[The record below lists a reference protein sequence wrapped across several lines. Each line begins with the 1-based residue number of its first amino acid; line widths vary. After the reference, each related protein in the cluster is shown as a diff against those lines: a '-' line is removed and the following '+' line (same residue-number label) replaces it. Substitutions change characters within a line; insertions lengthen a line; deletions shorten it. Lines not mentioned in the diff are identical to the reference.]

1 MIYSNQE
8 ASLDKTE
15 QRDFMLAIKAL
26 LQDQKDVKRDE
37 HHDRT
42 KETLRGTSRHKI
54 SNDTARSPRSD
65 ADKSDPPATL
75 RINSQNQVPLDPSVS
90 ESKLQP
96 QGPESSAPLC
106 AVQSPDSRP
115 GTTNDKKDRPSE
127 NDPERVR
134 PRERVVR
141 PDPPEPNLGFGIHLF
156 LIKPVVEN
164 FFDKVELT
172 WLLQHVKMRDSAIY
186 DYLSEQTYERK
197 YVFDMLHTLHPYE
210 KNILDGVIFGIDMS
224 TEGSLLSLERTK
236 TTICHRDITFTNVPG
251 LQFVVR
257 RERQYPDEV
266 TIIGPQRLSARE
278 RTRESRREHAR
289 PREEPRIV
297 SMDASYPIA
306 GRQKARADTYGL
318 GGGAP
323 SQSPQD
329 DIVIIDEVGR
339 PSASRRTHS
348 RIHRSR
354 AATYYSE
361 DDRPPPPQS
370 REDASDSSGL
380 EDQGYS
386 DIEAEQEPTS
396 LPEQDEDVVIDEM
409 LKKYTTLFD

>member
-42 KETLRGTSRHKI
+42 KETPRGTSRHKI
-54 SNDTARSPRSD
+54 SNDTARSPGSD
-65 ADKSDPPATL
+65 TDKSDPPATL
-75 RINSQNQVPLDPSVS
+75 GINSQNQVPLDPSVS
-90 ESKLQP
+90 DSKLQP

-115 GTTNDKKDRPSE
+115 GTTDDKKDWPSE

-172 WLLQHVKMRDSAIY
+172 WLLQHVQMRESAIHN
-186 DYLSEQTYERK
+186 YLNQQEYGIND
-197 YVFDMLHTLHPYE
+197 VFDMLHRLHPYE

-224 TEGSLLSLERTK
+224 TEGSLLSSERTK
-236 TTICHRDITFTNVPG
+236 TTIRHRVITFANVPG
-251 LQFVVR
+251 LQFVVS
-257 RERQYPDEV
+257 REPRYPDGV
-266 TIIGPQRLSARE
+266 TIIRPQHVPHRAETYSFE
-278 RTRESRREHAR
+278 R
-289 PREEPRIV
+289 
-297 SMDASYPIA
+297 A
-306 GRQKARADTYGL
+306 GARARSSTYGW
-318 GGGAP
+318 GRGAP

-329 DIVIIDEVGR
+329 NNIVVLDGFEL
-339 PSASRRTHS
+339 PSASRRRRSRRHHS
-348 RIHRSR
+348 RV
-354 AATYYSE
+354 ATYYSE
-361 DDRPPPPQS
+361 DDRPPPPRS
-370 REDASDSSGL
+370 REDAVDSSGL
-380 EDQGYS
+380 ENQGYS

-396 LPEQDEDVVIDEM
+396 LPEQDEDVVIDEI

>member
-1 MIYSNQE
+1 MIHSNQE

-37 HHDRT
+37 HHDQT
-42 KETLRGTSRHKI
+42 KETPRGTSRPKI
-54 SNDTARSPRSD
+54 SNHTARSPGSD
-65 ADKSDPPATL
+65 ADKSNPPATL
-75 RINSQNQVPLDPSVS
+75 GINSQNQVPLDPSVS
-90 ESKLQP
+90 ESKLQL

-115 GTTNDKKDRPSE
+115 GTTSDKKDRPSE

-134 PRERVVR
+134 PGERVVR

-172 WLLQHVKMRDSAIY
+172 WLLQHVKMRESAIHN
-186 DYLSEQTYERK
+186 YLNQQEYGIND
-197 YVFDMLHTLHPYE
+197 VFDMLHTLHPYE

-236 TTICHRDITFTNVPG
+236 TTICHRDITFTNVLG

-257 RERQYPDEV
+257 RERQYPDGV
-266 TIIGPQRLSARE
+266 TIIRPQHAS
-278 RTRESRREHAR
+278 TR
-289 PREEPRIV
+289 
-297 SMDASYPIA
+297 ASKYHLHGA
-306 GRQKARADTYGL
+306 GARARSSRHGL
-318 GGGAP
+318 KGGAP
-323 SQSPQD
+323 SQSRED
-329 DIVIIDEVGR
+329 DIVILDEVEQPR
-339 PSASRRTHS
+339 ARRRRRSRRH
-348 RIHRSR
+348 HSR